1 MPDKTIKLKIVQSLL
16 EIVKDIA
23 DAEYQDRVW
32 IKALEPLSD
41 FDETMCH
48 FFDDLN
54 AKEIVDHPQEY
65 DISPSQHKKLLELY
79 NVLRAYSDDTPGFIE
94 AEVMQ
99 DPRWHK
105 IRILAKE
112 TLLVFNYPN
121 ANQIIT

>member
-1 MPDKTIKLKIVQSLL
+1 MLNKSIKLKIVQSLL
-16 EIVKDIA
+16 EVIKNIS
-23 DAEYQDRVW
+23 DAEYQHRIW

-54 AKEIVDHPQEY
+54 AKEIVEHPQEY
-65 DISPSQHKKLLELY
+65 GLSLFQYEKLLELY
-79 NVLRAYSDDTPGFIE
+79 NALRIYSDDTPGILE
-94 AEVMQ
+94 TEVMQ

-105 IRILAKE
+105 IRTLAKE

-121 ANQIIT
+121 ANQIVT